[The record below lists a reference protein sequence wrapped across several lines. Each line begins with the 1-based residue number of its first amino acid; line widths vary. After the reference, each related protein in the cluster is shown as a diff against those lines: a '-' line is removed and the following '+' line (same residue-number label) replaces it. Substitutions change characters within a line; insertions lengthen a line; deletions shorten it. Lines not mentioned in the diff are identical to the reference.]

1 MSKLSPIPSDT
12 QATLS
17 TSIAGKIATVIFSV
31 KPNGEKDSARY
42 NLTQTF
48 DFDNVKTDEIL
59 TLATRSLR
67 IDVQSVWRKDS
78 DRMNAEKWQNRKW
91 SVREMLDQTRQ
102 KTDPATKVLNA
113 IGKMSKS
120 EKDAI
125 LELLKKM

>member
-67 IDVQSVWRKDS
+67 IDVQATWRKDS

-91 SVREMLDQTRQ
+91 SVREMLDQTRS
-102 KTDPATKVLNA
+102 KADPATKVLNA
-113 IGKMSKS
+113 VAKMSKD

>member
-1 MSKLSPIPSDT
+1 MQKLSPIPAET

-17 TSIAGKIATVIFSV
+17 TSITENIATVTFSV

-48 DFDNVKTDEIL
+48 DFVDVSNDEIL

-78 DRMNAEKWQNRKW
+78 DRMNAEKWADRKW
-91 SVREMLDQTRQ
+91 SVRAMLDQTRT
-102 KTDPATKVLNA
+102 KTDPKTKVLNA
-113 IGKMSKS
+113 IGKMSKD